1 MGIVQGVSG
10 IARAVM
16 VTVRRPIGLPVMV
29 IVREVLASVARAQ
42 AARVALMGLAQ
53 VRVGRVP
60 EDQGLALPG
69 HAPVLADQD
78 LVLPGHAPV
87 ADRAEPAHALAVEEA
102 AVAASILAKYDC
114 LLADLDGVVYEGT
127 LAIEGAVEAI
137 NRAQSGGLKV
147 GYVTN
152 NSSRKPETIAEQ
164 LAGFGLTVSPDEIIS
179 SGQTGVEL
187 LATMIE
193 PGSKVLVVGGE
204 GLRKRV
210 VDAGFE
216 LVESSVDKPAGVIQG
231 FAPDVAWKHLAEA
244 AFSIQ
249 GGAKWVATNSDWTL
263 PQERGLAPGNGTL
276 VSAVHTAVG
285 ILPAVAGKPE
295 PAIFATAVKAFSSS
309 RPLFI
314 GDRIDTD
321 IVGANRAGID
331 NALVLT
337 GVSTRKELLGIGVE
351 GRPTYILEN
360 LRELHSAYAAPK
372 PIKYGF
378 ACSGARVELL
388 AGKVRVTEGDPKSLG
403 ALKAA
408 CAVIWNSATPIYG
421 LDVEPALYE

>member
-1 MGIVQGVSG
+1 M
-10 IARAVM
+10 
-16 VTVRRPIGLPVMV
+16 
-29 IVREVLASVARAQ
+29 VARVPA
-42 AARVALMGLAQ
+42 
-53 VRVGRVP
+53 VG
-60 EDQGLALPG
+60 
-69 HAPVLADQD
+69 
-78 LVLPGHAPV
+78 
-87 ADRAEPAHALAVEEA
+87 A
-102 AVAASILAKYDC
+102 AVAASILDKYDC
-114 LLADLDGVVYEGT
+114 LLADLDGVVYAGS
-127 LAIEGAVEAI
+127 LAIDGAIDAI
-137 NRAQSGGLKV
+137 NLAQASGLKV

-152 NSSRKPETIAEQ
+152 NSSRKPETIADQ
-164 LAGFGLTVSPDEIIS
+164 LNGFGLKVLADEIVS

-187 LATMIE
+187 LSTMID
-193 PGSKVLVVGGE
+193 PGSKVFVVGGE

-216 LVESSVDKPAGVIQG
+216 LVESSEDRPAGVIQG

-295 PAIFATAVKAFSSS
+295 PAIFQTAVKTFSSS
-309 RPLFI
+309 RPLFV

-321 IVGANRAGID
+321 IVGANRAQID

-337 GVSTRKELLGIGVE
+337 GVSTRKELLGIAPE

-360 LRELHSAYAAPK
+360 LSELHKPYSAPK
-372 PIKYGF
+372 AVKFGF
-378 ACSGARVELL
+378 SCDGARVELL
-388 AGKVRVTEGDPKSLG
+388 LGKVRVTEGNPESLG

-408 CAVIWNSATPIYG
+408 CAVIWASATPIYG